1 MENILAIDLGRK
13 TMGLAI
19 SRTGL
24 LVTPLDNPHFDL
36 DCYEEDIEYLND
48 LFQEEYIE
56 NIVIGYPL
64 YPSGDPCKMTP
75 VVDNFILLLKENFPN
90 INIYKQDERY
100 STTTASSYLSKKGY
114 NKKKQKA
121 VIDKMAACVILE
133 NFLNSINK

>member
-13 TMGLAI
+13 TMGLAL

-36 DCYEEDIEYLND
+36 DCYEEDIEYLKD
-48 LFQEEYIE
+48 FFQEEYIE